1 MIEKIKIN
9 FYPLN
14 AKLRRFFD
22 LLINLFDEGIM
33 VLKTSKKIYM
43 LRKR

>member
-1 MIEKIKIN
+1 MIKKIKIN

-14 AKLRRFFD
+14 AKLQMFFD

-33 VLKTSKKIYM
+33 VLKT
-43 LRKR
+43 